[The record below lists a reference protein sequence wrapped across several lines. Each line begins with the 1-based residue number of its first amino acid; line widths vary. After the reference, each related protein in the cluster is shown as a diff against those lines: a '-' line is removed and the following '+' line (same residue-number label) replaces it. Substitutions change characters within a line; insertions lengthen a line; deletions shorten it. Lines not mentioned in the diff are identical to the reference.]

1 MRAMSIVVA
10 AMAVVATVAVAQVS
24 SKYADW
30 AEGPEK
36 FLMTQEEKA
45 QWAALQSDDQA
56 KAFIDLFWARRDP
69 TGDTPRNE
77 AREEF
82 NDRVAVADKHF
93 TSPRIRGSLSD
104 PGQVLIL
111 LGPPWQIGSKGQG
124 RSATA
129 QGDVAFRDWSGAVG
143 VQGPRGQSA
152 QQVWTYGYD
161 KKPKF
166 IRQKEFTFTFVDE
179 GRNDWHL
186 ARTERNNPDAVL
198 HQAVTALIVSPKMT
212 KAPAFAVSAE
222 EPSRATAFRS
232 PELKTAYEQLR
243 AGDGSGVGSAHL
255 TWGEFIA
262 PEGEDLVSV
271 QLYVPGVTPAQ
282 QLTFFGVV
290 ENASGEI
297 VEVHEGNATLVA
309 SGPDAYVDKALALE
323 PGTYKTTFGL
333 ASEGKVIAAKTAD
346 ITVQDLDPKA
356 PSVSPL
362 ILSNNVYVIQGDY
375 KPTDPYTFGGLKVV
389 PKGDVT
395 FTPVG
400 DLWYFLEMRNPGL
413 SPEGT
418 PKVQV
423 RVDIEGQTAK
433 GKARMNFPMAAAEAA
448 PLKGTKE
455 RYAVGTAIP
464 LESFIPG
471 DYKMKIRLV
480 DTVLEKTYDFER
492 TFKVKEK
499 S

>member
-1 MRAMSIVVA
+1 MRTMSIVVA
-10 AMAVVATVAVAQVS
+10 MVFTATLAVAQVS
-24 SKYADW
+24 PKYADW

-36 FLMTQEEKA
+36 HLMTAEESA
-45 QWAALQSDDQA
+45 QWKTMKSDEEA

-69 TGDTPRNE
+69 TADTPRNE

-82 NDRVAVADKHF
+82 NNRVLVSDQHF
-93 TSPRIRGSLSD
+93 TSPRMRGALSD
-104 PGQVLIL
+104 PGMVLIL

-124 RSATA
+124 RSPSAP
-129 QGDVAFRDWSGAVG
+129 GDVAFRDWSGAVG

-179 GRNDWHL
+179 GRNDWNL

-198 HQAVTALIVSPKMT
+198 KQAVNALIVSPKMT
-212 KAPAFAVSAE
+212 KVPAFAVSADT
-222 EPSRATAFRS
+222 PSRSTTFRS

-243 AGDGSGVGSAHL
+243 AGDGTGVGSAYL
-255 TWGEFIA
+255 TWGEFLA
-262 PEGEDLVSV
+262 PEGENLLSV
-271 QLYVPGVTPAQ
+271 QLYAQ
-282 QLTFFGVV
+282 GLAQSQPLTFFGVI
-290 ENASGEI
+290 ENAQGEI
-297 VEVHEGNATLVA
+297 VEVLESHASLVA
-309 SGPDAYVDKALALE
+309 SGSDASIDRALRLE
-323 PGTYKTTFGL
+323 PGTYKGTFGL
-333 ASEGKVIAAKTAD
+333 ASDGKVIAARSGVM
-346 ITVQDLDPKA
+346 TVQGLDPKT
-356 PSVSPL
+356 PGVSPL
-362 ILSNNVYVIQGDY
+362 ILSNNVYIIQTDY

-418 PKVQV
+418 PKVQI

-433 GKARMNFPMAAAEAA
+433 GKVRMNFPMGPTEAA

-480 DTVLEKTYDFER
+480 DTVLGQNYDFER
-492 TFKVKEK
+492 EFKIKEK